1 MARIDDEDDLL
12 RSVALQNANTIHIA
26 RERAERELIEAKEA
40 LEQKTQE
47 LAYSLALMHATFE
60 SSTDALMVTDDS
72 GQVTTFNQR
81 YVAMW
86 GLPPAAMHSRDHRR
100 LLDLCARLF
109 KDPGRF
115 REKIEEIYRT
125 SPSESF
131 DVLEL
136 ADGRVF
142 ERSSRIQFVD
152 DRNVGRVWS
161 FRDVTESTR
170 AEGVRLRLAAIVES
184 SDDAIISKTL
194 DGIITTWNIG
204 AERMFGYRADEVI
217 GKPITILIPPDS
229 VDEEPAILSRLR
241 NGEKIEHYE
250 TVRMRKDG
258 SFLDVAL
265 TVSPVKDGNGKIIGA
280 SKISRDITER
290 KRAAIEKEQLL
301 DAERAART
309 EAERAS
315 LMKDEFLATL
325 SHELRTPL
333 SAILGWS
340 QLLASGQ
347 MDAKEVKEGL
357 ETIERNARLQTQLI
371 EDLLDMNRI
380 VSGKVRLD
388 VQRTNLA
395 DVVEAAVNSLQPAVE
410 AKGIRLRKII
420 DPVAGPVAGDPGR
433 LQQIVWN
440 LLSNA
445 VKFTPKGG
453 KIEVILERVNSHLE
467 ITVSDSGLGIKPEFL
482 PHVFERFRQAD
493 ASTTRRFGG
502 LGLGLSIV
510 KQLVELHGG
519 SIRANS
525 AGEGLGAAFI
535 VSLPLRTIRDEEKR
549 EHPTSRKG
557 SAVACEIDLAGLRV
571 LVIDDEPDARELI
584 RRVLLQCQANV
595 TIAASAAEGLKL
607 LQAERPHVLI
617 SDIGMPEMDGYQ
629 FIREVRKLSASD
641 GGRTPAIALTAFA
654 RSEDRTRAMLAGY
667 QVHISKPIE
676 PQELIATV
684 GSLAG
689 QLRD

>member
-1 MARIDDEDDLL
+1 MSLIDDEDKLL
-12 RSVALQNANTIHIA
+12 RSVALQNANTILIA
-26 RERAERELIEAKEA
+26 RQRAERDLIEAKEA

-60 SSTDALMVTDDS
+60 STTDGLLVTDDR
-72 GQVTTFNQR
+72 GQVTAFNHR

-86 GLPPAAMHSRDHRR
+86 GLPPVAMNSRDHRQ
-100 LLDLCARLF
+100 LLDLCARQT
-109 KDPGRF
+109 KDPGQF
-115 REKIEEIYRT
+115 RERIEEIYRS
-125 SPSESF
+125 SPPESF

-142 ERSSRIQFVD
+142 ERSSRIQCVD

-184 SDDAIISKTL
+184 SNDAIISKTL

-217 GKPITILIPPDS
+217 GKPITILIPPTS
-229 VDEEPAILSRLR
+229 LDEEPAILSRLR
-241 NGEKIEHYE
+241 KGERIEHYE

-258 SFLDVAL
+258 SLLDVAL

-290 KRAAIEKEQLL
+290 KKAADEKEQLL
-301 DAERAART
+301 GAERAART

-340 QLLASGQ
+340 QLLASGP

-388 VQRTNLA
+388 VQRMDLA
-395 DVVEAAVNSLQPAVE
+395 DVVEAAVNSIRPAVE
-410 AKGIRLRKII
+410 AKGIHLRKII

-453 KIEVILERVNSHLE
+453 KIEVLVERVNSHLE
-467 ITVSDSGLGIKPEFL
+467 ITVNDSGLGIKPEFL

-535 VSLPLRTIRDEEKR
+535 VSLPLTAIRDEEKR
-549 EHPTSRKG
+549 EHPTSRNG
-557 SAVACEIDLAGLRV
+557 SALAHEVDLEGLRV
-571 LVIDDEPDARELI
+571 LVVDDEPDARGLI
-584 RRVLLQCQANV
+584 ERVLLQCQANV
-595 TIAASAAEGLKL
+595 LTAASAAEGLEI

-617 SDIGMPEMDGYQ
+617 SDIGMPDIDGYQ
-629 FIREVRKLSASD
+629 FIREVRKLSATN

-689 QLRD
+689 QLRN

>member
-1 MARIDDEDDLL
+1 MKLL
-12 RSVALQNANTIHIA
+12 
-26 RERAERELIEAKEA
+26 E
-40 LEQKTQE
+40 
-47 LAYSLALMHATFE
+47 
-60 SSTDALMVTDDS
+60 
-72 GQVTTFNQR
+72 NQ
-81 YVAMW
+81 
-86 GLPPAAMHSRDHRR
+86 SQ
-100 LLDLCARLF
+100 F
-109 KDPGRF
+109 
-115 REKIEEIYRT
+115 
-125 SPSESF
+125 
-131 DVLEL
+131 
-136 ADGRVF
+136 
-142 ERSSRIQFVD
+142 SSRPT
-152 DRNVGRVWS
+152 S
-161 FRDVTESTR
+161 
-170 AEGVRLRLAAIVES
+170 L
-184 SDDAIISKTL
+184 
-194 DGIITTWNIG
+194 
-204 AERMFGYRADEVI
+204 
-217 GKPITILIPPDS
+217 
-229 VDEEPAILSRLR
+229 DEEPAILSRLR
-241 NGEKIEHYE
+241 KGERIEHYE

-258 SFLDVAL
+258 SLLDVAL

-290 KRAAIEKEQLL
+290 KRAANEKEQLL

-309 EAERAS
+309 EAERVS

-388 VQRTNLA
+388 VQRTDLA
-395 DVVEAAVNSLQPAVE
+395 DVVEAAVNSIRPAVE
-410 AKGIRLRKII
+410 AKGIHLRKII

-453 KIEVILERVNSHLE
+453 KIEVLVERVNSHLE

-519 SIRANS
+519 NVRANS

-535 VSLPLRTIRDEEKR
+535 VSLPLRAIRDEEKR
-549 EHPTSRKG
+549 EHPTSRNG
-557 SAVACEIDLAGLRV
+557 SALA
-571 LVIDDEPDARELI
+571 
-584 RRVLLQCQANV
+584 
-595 TIAASAAEGLKL
+595 S
-607 LQAERPHVLI
+607 
-617 SDIGMPEMDGYQ
+617 
-629 FIREVRKLSASD
+629 
-641 GGRTPAIALTAFA
+641 
-654 RSEDRTRAMLAGY
+654 RSR
-667 QVHISKPIE
+667 S
-676 PQELIATV
+676 
-684 GSLAG
+684 
-689 QLRD
+689 